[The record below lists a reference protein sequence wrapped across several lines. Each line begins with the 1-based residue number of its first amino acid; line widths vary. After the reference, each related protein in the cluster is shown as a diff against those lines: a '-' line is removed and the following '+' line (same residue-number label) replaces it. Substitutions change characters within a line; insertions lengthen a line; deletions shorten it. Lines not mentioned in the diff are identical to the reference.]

1 MVRFVSIGVVVCGSV
16 LHVWCML
23 RYKKAASPQQQ
34 IIDAAFARSMYA
46 ALFVNNIQIFIVQ
59 CRDGDA
65 PTHAATAM
73 FNIGVIF
80 QVWS

>member
-1 MVRFVSIGVVVCGSV
+1 
-16 LHVWCML
+16 ML

-46 ALFVNNIQIFIVQ
+46 ALFVDNLNIFIGT
-59 CRDGDA
+59 CRGGDA

-80 QVWS
+80 QVLS